1 MQNFSDLTVHFFV
14 PHQLEHC
21 YYHGTVK
28 DYSGAIAAFRTCNGL
43 AGIIQLG
50 NETLLVSPMAG
61 GEKLVSRGRGGAV
74 QGWVGIRSGRVL
86 EQGGFLYIS
95 PHFPLSL
102 CYYLSIVFELLA
114 TPELPQPSSLTSC
127 LLPLEQGRIQTPE
140 TQISQIITGQV
151 SRRKSG

>member
-1 MQNFSDLTVHFFV
+1 MYFFY

-61 GEKLVSRGRGGAV
+61 GEKLVSRELGM
-74 QGWVGIRSGRVL
+74 GWLHKDAEGVASRQV
-86 EQGGFLYIS
+86 
-95 PHFPLSL
+95 
-102 CYYLSIVFELLA
+102 
-114 TPELPQPSSLTSC
+114 PE
-127 LLPLEQGRIQTPE
+127 
-140 TQISQIITGQV
+140 
-151 SRRKSG
+151 